1 MSQLHLSFPSFV
13 KAITKCPHDILDE
26 LSPAKVNLIHAVF
39 GISGEAGE
47 LLDAVKKHV
56 VYGKTL
62 DHENIVE
69 ELGDLEFFLE
79 MLRGELGIS
88 RDLVIQKNVEKLSKR
103 YPNLAYTDKDALE
116 RKDKEHE

>member
-13 KAITKCPHDILDE
+13 KAITKCPHDILSE
-26 LSPAKVNLIHAVF
+26 LSPSKVNLIHAVF

-56 VYGKTL
+56 VYGKNL
-62 DHENIVE
+62 DYENVVE

-79 MLRGELGIS
+79 MFRGELGIS
-88 RDLVIQKNVEKLSKR
+88 RDSVIQKNVEKLSKR
-103 YPNLAYTDKDALE
+103 YPNCTYTDKDALE
-116 RKDKEHE
+116 RKDKVNE

>member
-1 MSQLHLSFPSFV
+1 VSQHQPSFPSFV
-13 KAITKCPHDILDE
+13 RAITKCPHDILSQ
-26 LSPAKVNLIHAVF
+26 LSPSKVNLIHAVF
-39 GISGEAGE
+39 GVSGEAGE

-56 VYGKTL
+56 VYGKDL

-79 MLRGELGIS
+79 MLRWELGIS

-103 YPNLAYTDKDALE
+103 YPNCTYTDKDALE
-116 RKDKEHE
+116 RKDKVNE